1 MSHGVA
7 VKSVDFRSYDRLYR
21 SFQWEVSLK
30 IPVSEVRQLTTGI
43 EQDLSIS
50 Q

>member
-1 MSHGVA
+1 MVLPSNQLTSGA
-7 VKSVDFRSYDRLYR
+7 MTACMYR